1 MNTNENLY
9 PSSSNELIKNFSEM
23 ITNFGKREQN
33 WETLK
38 KSYEDKIKE
47 LLKKKNIQENINTDL
62 LKRVKLL
69 EYEIYRLKES
79 KKNQK
84 IKNETIFKDSQYK
97 NIIKEDILSYIDN
110 FNSSTKSSFKNILK
124 NIGIN
129 EKLANNLFIDF
140 ELNKPE
146 LETLIK
152 KDIEQKFLDNDDI
165 ISNMNIKF
173 DSNEIGNFKFTKF
186 AELKSHF
193 DEVRKLVYLENIN
206 SLISVSEDC
215 LIKVWSME
223 NIMYNNQ
230 SDDIAPYLNLRGHT
244 GPIFC
249 ITHGKDNLIYTAG
262 NENLIRIW
270 NILPSNE
277 INSFHSNDEINRL
290 HLGYI
295 QDNDNEKEIYWDL
308 KHHPTENL
316 LISLSSIGKVTFW
329 ETNNYE
335 NLIQSFNEGKANW
348 YKSHKYKRSCYIN
361 DENAI
366 PTCCEFM
373 PQDNSKLLIGFND
386 VTLSLLDI
394 NKNSFISHYNLFNN
408 SNYKKSNSRNIDR
421 ILFQINCI
429 SCYDSIPCAFTG
441 LEDGL
446 IKLIDFRNNIPSTS
460 INNIY
465 SKENIS
471 ETFKAHNDAVTNLNL
486 YNDLY
491 LISTS
496 HDENIKLWDIRNLN
510 KCIEQISTEQK
521 KWDES
526 IWDSLIIKKNLT
538 LCVACADSSIKMYKL

>member
-110 FNSSTKSSFKNILK
+110 FNSSSKSSFKNILK

-152 KDIEQKFLDNDDI
+152 KDVEQKFLDNDDI

-193 DEVRKLVYLENIN
+193 DEVRKLIYLENIN

-230 SDDIAPYLNLRGHT
+230 SDDITPYLNLRGHT

-249 ITHGKDNLIYTAG
+249 VTKGKDNLIYTAG

-277 INSFHSNDEINRL
+277 INSFHSNDEINKL
-290 HLGYI
+290 NVGFI

-408 SNYKKSNSRNIDR
+408 SNYKKSNNRNIDR

-471 ETFKAHNDAVTNLNL
+471 ESFKAHNDAITSLNL

-538 LCVACADSSIKMYKL
+538 LCVACADSSIKIYKL

>member
-110 FNSSTKSSFKNILK
+110 FNSSSKSSFKNILK

-316 LISLSSIGKVTFW
+316 LISLSSIGKLTFW

-408 SNYKKSNSRNIDR
+408 SNYKKSNNRNIDR

>member
-110 FNSSTKSSFKNILK
+110 FNSSSKSSFKNILK

-152 KDIEQKFLDNDDI
+152 KDVEQKFLDNDDI

-230 SDDIAPYLNLRGHT
+230 SDDITPYLNLRGHT

-249 ITHGKDNLIYTAG
+249 VTKGKDNLIYTAG

-277 INSFHSNDEINRL
+277 INSFHSNDEINKL
-290 HLGYI
+290 NVGFI

-408 SNYKKSNSRNIDR
+408 SNYKKSNNRNIDR

-429 SCYDSIPCAFTG
+429 SCYESIPCAFTG

-446 IKLIDFRNNIPSTS
+446 IKMIDFRNNIPSTS

-471 ETFKAHNDAVTNLNL
+471 ESFKAHNDAVTNLNL

>member
-110 FNSSTKSSFKNILK
+110 FNSSSKSSFKNILK

-152 KDIEQKFLDNDDI
+152 KDVEQKFLDNDDI

-193 DEVRKLVYLENIN
+193 DEVRKLIYLENIN

-230 SDDIAPYLNLRGHT
+230 SDDITPYLNLRGHT

-249 ITHGKDNLIYTAG
+249 VTKGKDNLIYTAG

-277 INSFHSNDEINRL
+277 INSFHSNDEINKL
-290 HLGYI
+290 NVGFI

-408 SNYKKSNSRNIDR
+408 SNYKKSNNRNIDR

-429 SCYDSIPCAFTG
+429 SCYESIPCAFTG

-446 IKLIDFRNNIPSTS
+446 IKMIDFRNNIPSTS

-471 ETFKAHNDAVTNLNL
+471 ESFKAHNDAITSLNL

>member
-9 PSSSNELIKNFSEM
+9 SSSSNELIKNFSEM

-33 WETLK
+33 WESLK
-38 KSYEDKIKE
+38 KSYEEKIKE
-47 LLKKKNIQENINTDL
+47 LLKKKNIQENINADL

-79 KKNQK
+79 KKNNK
-84 IKNETIFKDSQYK
+84 TKNEIIFKDSQYK

-110 FNSSTKSSFKNILK
+110 FNSSSKSSFKNILK

-146 LETLIK
+146 LESLIK
-152 KDIEQKFLDNDDI
+152 KDIEQKFLESDDI
-165 ISNMNIKF
+165 ISNINIKY
-173 DSNEIGNFKFTKF
+173 DSNEINNFKLTKF

-230 SDDIAPYLNLRGHT
+230 NDDITPYLNLRGHT
-244 GPIFC
+244 GPIFSV
-249 ITHGKDNLIYTAG
+249 THGKDNLIYTAG

-270 NILPSNE
+270 NILPSSE
-277 INSFHSNDEINRL
+277 INFLYSNDEINKL
-290 HLGYI
+290 NLGYF
-295 QDNDNEKEIYWDL
+295 QKNDNEKEIYWDL
-308 KHHPTENL
+308 KHHPNENL
-316 LISLSSIGKVTFW
+316 LISLSSTGKINFW

-335 NLIQSFNEGKANW
+335 NLVQSFNQGKTNW

-373 PQDNSKLLIGFND
+373 PQDNNKLLIGFND

-394 NKNSFISHYNLFNN
+394 NKTSFISHYNLFNN
-408 SNYKKSNSRNIDR
+408 NHRKTNNRDINLSLY
-421 ILFQINCI
+421 QINCI
-429 SCYDSIPCAFTG
+429 SCYNSIPCCFVG
-441 LEDGL
+441 LEDGF
-446 IKLIDFRNNIPSTS
+446 IKLLDFRNNISSTI

-465 SKENIS
+465 SKEYLS
-471 ETFKAHNDAVTNLNL
+471 ESFKAHNDSVTSLNL

-496 HDENIKLWDIRNLN
+496 HDETIKIWDTRKLN
-510 KCIEQISTEQK
+510 KYIDIISTEQK

-526 IWDSLIIKKNLT
+526 IWDSVLIEKDLT
-538 LCVACADSSIKMYKL
+538 LCVACADSTIKLYKL

>member
-110 FNSSTKSSFKNILK
+110 FNSSSKSSFKNILK

-152 KDIEQKFLDNDDI
+152 KDVEQKFLDNDDI

-316 LISLSSIGKVTFW
+316 LISLSSIGKLTFW

>member
-110 FNSSTKSSFKNILK
+110 FNSSSKSSFKNILK

-193 DEVRKLVYLENIN
+193 DEVRKLIYLENIN

-230 SDDIAPYLNLRGHT
+230 SDDITPYLNLRGHT

-249 ITHGKDNLIYTAG
+249 VTKGKDNLIYTAG

-408 SNYKKSNSRNIDR
+408 SNYKKSNNRNIAR

-429 SCYDSIPCAFTG
+429 SCYESIPCAFTG

-446 IKLIDFRNNIPSTS
+446 IKMIDFRNNIPSTS

-471 ETFKAHNDAVTNLNL
+471 ESFKAHNDAITSLNL

>member
-110 FNSSTKSSFKNILK
+110 FNSSSKSSFKNILK

>member
-79 KKNQK
+79 KNNQK

-110 FNSSTKSSFKNILK
+110 FNSSSKSSFKNILK

-230 SDDIAPYLNLRGHT
+230 SDDIEPYLNLRGHT

-277 INSFHSNDEINRL
+277 INSFHSNNEINRL

-316 LISLSSIGKVTFW
+316 LISLSSIGKLTFW

-471 ETFKAHNDAVTNLNL
+471 ESFKAHNDAITSLNL

>member
-9 PSSSNELIKNFSEM
+9 SSSSNELIKNFSEM

-33 WETLK
+33 WESLK
-38 KSYEDKIKE
+38 KSYEEKIKE
-47 LLKKKNIQENINTDL
+47 LLKKKNIQENINADL

-79 KKNQK
+79 KKNNK
-84 IKNETIFKDSQYK
+84 TKNEIIFKDSQYK

-110 FNSSTKSSFKNILK
+110 FNSSSKSSFKNILK

-146 LETLIK
+146 LESLIK
-152 KDIEQKFLDNDDI
+152 KDIEQKFLESDDI
-165 ISNMNIKF
+165 ISNINIKY
-173 DSNEIGNFKFTKF
+173 DSNEINNFKLTKF

-230 SDDIAPYLNLRGHT
+230 NDDITPYLNLRGHT
-244 GPIFC
+244 GPIFSV
-249 ITHGKDNLIYTAG
+249 THGKDNLIYTAG

-270 NILPSNE
+270 NILPSSE
-277 INSFHSNDEINRL
+277 INFLHSNDEINKL
-290 HLGYI
+290 NLGYF
-295 QDNDNEKEIYWDL
+295 QKNDNEKEIYWDL
-308 KHHPTENL
+308 KHHPNENL
-316 LISLSSIGKVTFW
+316 LISLSSTGKINFW

-335 NLIQSFNEGKANW
+335 NLVQSFNQGKTNW

-373 PQDNSKLLIGFND
+373 PQDNNKLLIGFND

-408 SNYKKSNSRNIDR
+408 SNYKKNNSRNIDR
-421 ILFQINCI
+421 LLFQLNCI
-429 SCYDSIPCAFTG
+429 SCYESIPCAFTG
-441 LEDGL
+441 LEDGF

-471 ETFKAHNDAVTNLNL
+471 ESIKAHNDAVTSLNVF
-486 YNDLY
+486 NDIY

-496 HDENIKLWDIRNLN
+496 HDESIKLWDVRKLN
-510 KCIEQISTEQK
+510 KCIDIISTQQK

-526 IWDSLIIKKNLT
+526 IWDSLIIKNNLT
-538 LCVACADSSIKMYKL
+538 LCVACADSSIKLYKL

>member
-110 FNSSTKSSFKNILK
+110 FNSSSKSSFKNILK

-152 KDIEQKFLDNDDI
+152 KDVEQKFLDNDDI

-230 SDDIAPYLNLRGHT
+230 SDDITPYLNLRGHT

-249 ITHGKDNLIYTAG
+249 VTKGKDNLIYTAG

-277 INSFHSNDEINRL
+277 INSFHSNDEINKL
-290 HLGYI
+290 NVGFI

-408 SNYKKSNSRNIDR
+408 SNYKKSNNRNIDR

-429 SCYDSIPCAFTG
+429 SCYESIPCAFTG

-446 IKLIDFRNNIPSTS
+446 IKMIDFRNNIPSTS

-471 ETFKAHNDAVTNLNL
+471 ESFKAHNDAITSLNL

>member
-110 FNSSTKSSFKNILK
+110 FNSSSKSSFKNILK

-230 SDDIAPYLNLRGHT
+230 SDDI
-244 GPIFC
+244 I
-249 ITHGKDNLIYTAG
+249 
-262 NENLIRIW
+262 
-270 NILPSNE
+270 
-277 INSFHSNDEINRL
+277 
-290 HLGYI
+290 
-295 QDNDNEKEIYWDL
+295 
-308 KHHPTENL
+308 
-316 LISLSSIGKVTFW
+316 
-329 ETNNYE
+329 
-335 NLIQSFNEGKANW
+335 
-348 YKSHKYKRSCYIN
+348 
-361 DENAI
+361 
-366 PTCCEFM
+366 
-373 PQDNSKLLIGFND
+373 
-386 VTLSLLDI
+386 
-394 NKNSFISHYNLFNN
+394 
-408 SNYKKSNSRNIDR
+408 
-421 ILFQINCI
+421 
-429 SCYDSIPCAFTG
+429 
-441 LEDGL
+441 
-446 IKLIDFRNNIPSTS
+446 
-460 INNIY
+460 
-465 SKENIS
+465 
-471 ETFKAHNDAVTNLNL
+471 
-486 YNDLY
+486 
-491 LISTS
+491 
-496 HDENIKLWDIRNLN
+496 
-510 KCIEQISTEQK
+510 
-521 KWDES
+521 
-526 IWDSLIIKKNLT
+526 
-538 LCVACADSSIKMYKL
+538 

>member
-110 FNSSTKSSFKNILK
+110 FNSSSKSSFKNILK

-230 SDDIAPYLNLRGHT
+230 SDDITPYLNLRGHT

-249 ITHGKDNLIYTAG
+249 VTKGKDNLIYTAG

-277 INSFHSNDEINRL
+277 INSFHSNDEINKL
-290 HLGYI
+290 NVGFI

>member
-110 FNSSTKSSFKNILK
+110 FNSSSKSSFKNILK

-152 KDIEQKFLDNDDI
+152 KDVEQKFLDNDDI

-193 DEVRKLVYLENIN
+193 DEVRKLIYLENIN

-277 INSFHSNDEINRL
+277 INSFHSNDEINKL
-290 HLGYI
+290 NVGFI

>member
-38 KSYEDKIKE
+38 KSYEEKIKE

-110 FNSSTKSSFKNILK
+110 FNSSSKSSFKNILK

-316 LISLSSIGKVTFW
+316 LISLSSIGKLTFW

>member
-110 FNSSTKSSFKNILK
+110 FNSSSKSSFKNILK

-270 NILPSNE
+270 NILPSSE
-277 INSFHSNDEINRL
+277 INSFHSNDEINKL
-290 HLGYI
+290 NVGYI

-316 LISLSSIGKVTFW
+316 LISLSQHVVNLCLKIIA
-329 ETNNYE
+329 NY
-335 NLIQSFNEGKANW
+335 
-348 YKSHKYKRSCYIN
+348 
-361 DENAI
+361 
-366 PTCCEFM
+366 
-373 PQDNSKLLIGFND
+373 
-386 VTLSLLDI
+386 
-394 NKNSFISHYNLFNN
+394 
-408 SNYKKSNSRNIDR
+408 
-421 ILFQINCI
+421 
-429 SCYDSIPCAFTG
+429 
-441 LEDGL
+441 
-446 IKLIDFRNNIPSTS
+446 
-460 INNIY
+460 
-465 SKENIS
+465 
-471 ETFKAHNDAVTNLNL
+471 
-486 YNDLY
+486 
-491 LISTS
+491 
-496 HDENIKLWDIRNLN
+496 
-510 KCIEQISTEQK
+510 
-521 KWDES
+521 
-526 IWDSLIIKKNLT
+526 
-538 LCVACADSSIKMYKL
+538 

>member
-110 FNSSTKSSFKNILK
+110 FNSSSKSSFKNILK

-152 KDIEQKFLDNDDI
+152 KDVEQKFLDNDDI

-193 DEVRKLVYLENIN
+193 DEVRKLIYLENIN

-230 SDDIAPYLNLRGHT
+230 SDDITPYLNLRGHT

-249 ITHGKDNLIYTAG
+249 VTKGKDNLIYTAG

-277 INSFHSNDEINRL
+277 INSFHSNDEINKL
-290 HLGYI
+290 NVGYI

>member
-110 FNSSTKSSFKNILK
+110 FNSSSKSSFKNILK

-152 KDIEQKFLDNDDI
+152 KDVEQKFLDNDDI

-193 DEVRKLVYLENIN
+193 DEVRKLIYLENIN

-230 SDDIAPYLNLRGHT
+230 SDDITPYLNLRGHT

-249 ITHGKDNLIYTAG
+249 VTKGKDNLIYTAG

-277 INSFHSNDEINRL
+277 INSFHSNDEINKL
-290 HLGYI
+290 NVGFI

>member
-110 FNSSTKSSFKNILK
+110 FNSSSKSSFKNILK

-230 SDDIAPYLNLRGHT
+230 SDDITPYLNLRGHT

-249 ITHGKDNLIYTAG
+249 VTKGKDNLIYTAG

-277 INSFHSNDEINRL
+277 INSFHSNDEINKL
-290 HLGYI
+290 NVGFI

-408 SNYKKSNSRNIDR
+408 SNYKKSNNRNIDR

-429 SCYDSIPCAFTG
+429 SCYESIPCAFTG

-446 IKLIDFRNNIPSTS
+446 IKMIDFRNNIPSTS

-471 ETFKAHNDAVTNLNL
+471 ESFKAHNDAITSLNL

>member
-38 KSYEDKIKE
+38 KSYEEKIKE
-47 LLKKKNIQENINTDL
+47 LLKKKNIQENINADL

-69 EYEIYRLKES
+69 EYEIYRLKEA
-79 KKNQK
+79 KKNNK
-84 IKNETIFKDSQYK
+84 TKNEVIFKDSQYK
-97 NIIKEDILSYIDN
+97 NILKEDILSYIDN
-110 FNSSTKSSFKNILK
+110 FNSSSKSSFKNILK

-152 KDIEQKFLDNDDI
+152 KDIEQKFLENDDI
-165 ISNMNIKF
+165 LSNMSVKF
-173 DSNEIGNFKFTKF
+173 DSNEINNFKFTKF

-193 DEVRKLVYLENIN
+193 DEVRKLVYLDNIN
-206 SLISVSEDC
+206 SLVSVSEDC
-215 LIKVWSME
+215 VIKVWSME

-230 SDDIAPYLNLRGHT
+230 NDDITPYLNLRGHT

-249 ITHGKDNLIYTAG
+249 VTHGKDNLIYTAG

-270 NILPSNE
+270 NILPSSE
-277 INSFHSNDEINRL
+277 INSFHSNDEITKLN
-290 HLGYI
+290 LGYF
-295 QDNDNEKEIYWDL
+295 QENDNEKEIYWDL

-316 LISLSSIGKVTFW
+316 LVSLSSKGKVTFW

-335 NLIQSFNEGKANW
+335 NLIQSFNQGKTNW

-366 PTCCEFM
+366 PTCCEFL
-373 PQDNSKLLIGFND
+373 PQDNNKLLIGFND

-394 NKNSFISHYNLFNN
+394 NKNVFISHYNLFNN
-408 SNYKKSNSRNIDR
+408 STYKNNNNRNIDR
-421 ILFQINCI
+421 LLFQINCI
-429 SCYDSIPCAFTG
+429 FCYDSIPCAFTG
-441 LEDGL
+441 LEDGF

-471 ETFKAHNDAVTNLNL
+471 ESIKAHNDAVTSLNL
-486 YNDLY
+486 LNDIY

-496 HDENIKLWDIRNLN
+496 HDESIKLWDVRKLN
-510 KCIEQISTEQK
+510 KCIDIISTQQK

-538 LCVACADSSIKMYKL
+538 LCVACADSSIKLFKL